1 MKPQAIDVMAR
12 LSAADPARHV
22 ALDEDQRRR
31 LWRLIAASPG
41 GGSAP
46 WRARKR
52 LARLTLAIGVLLILA
67 VVALAASG
75 LIGVGKPAEPAS
87 GSTPAKQ
94 GGELVQANVRLLPLI
109 TELHYWGGEVGAGGW
124 LQFSSEHV
132 R

>member
-1 MKPQAIDVMAR
+1 MKPRAIDVMAR

-22 ALDEDQRRR
+22 ALDEIERRR
-31 LWRLIAASPG
+31 LWQLIAASPG
-41 GGSAP
+41 GGAAS
-46 WRARKR
+46 RR
-52 LARLTLAIGVLLILA
+52 LRMRLTRLTLAIGTLLILA
-67 VVALAASG
+67 VVAVAASG
-75 LIGVGKPAEPAS
+75 LIRVGKPAEPAS

-109 TELHYWGGEVGAGGW
+109 TELHYRGGEVGAGGW